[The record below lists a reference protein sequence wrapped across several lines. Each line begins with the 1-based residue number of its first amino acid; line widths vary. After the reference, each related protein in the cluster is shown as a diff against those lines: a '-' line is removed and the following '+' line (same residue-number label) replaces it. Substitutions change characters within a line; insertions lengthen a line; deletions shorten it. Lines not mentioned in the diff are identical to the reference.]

1 MAFVEIT
8 SQVRQLM
15 FLESSRRF
23 HHVQCIINVV
33 DGQSSALNRVS
44 E

>member
-8 SQVRQLM
+8 SQVSQLM
-15 FLESSRRF
+15 VFESSRRF